1 MPLFFTPGQFARHS
15 EFFRQL
21 GQLLGAGVPAIKALK
36 QIERHPPSASY
47 RKPLG
52 LTIEGIEQ
60 AGTLSQSARSAGNW
74 LPPID
79 LALLEAG
86 EASGRL
92 EQTLESLADYYEDR
106 ARIARDLAIALLY
119 PVFLLHAAVFILP
132 FARFFQT
139 GNLAEYLWSAGR
151 ILLPLYVLAGLVIFL
166 GQSRHGK
173 GWRAFVERILGVVP
187 VLGAARRDMALARL
201 SMTLEALLAAGVT
214 VIEAWQLAGTA
225 SGSPALGKIV
235 DSWIPRL
242 RERSTPAE
250 LVQETRWF
258 PEVFSSQYATGE
270 VSGRLDDSLKRLQKY
285 YQQAASTKLHLLAQV
300 VPWIIYG
307 AVAGYIVYK
316 IFQFYTGYF
325 QQIGNLL

>member
-1 MPLFFTPGQFARHS
+1 M
-15 EFFRQL
+15 
-21 GQLLGAGVPAIKALK
+21 
-36 QIERHPPSASY
+36 
-47 RKPLG
+47 
-52 LTIEGIEQ
+52 
-60 AGTLSQSARSAGNW
+60 
-74 LPPID
+74 
-79 LALLEAG
+79 
-86 EASGRL
+86 
-92 EQTLESLADYYEDR
+92 
-106 ARIARDLAIALLY
+106 
-119 PVFLLHAAVFILP
+119 
-132 FARFFQT
+132 
-139 GNLAEYLWSAGR
+139 
-151 ILLPLYVLAGLVIFL
+151 
-166 GQSRHGK
+166 
-173 GWRAFVERILGVVP
+173 VP
-187 VLGAARRDMALARL
+187 VLGAARREMALARL

-214 VIEAWQLAGTA
+214 VVEAWQLAGAA

-285 YQQAASTKLHLLAQV
+285 YQQAGSTKLHLLAQV